1 MPAILSRIDTATRNK
16 LALVGGQIRL
26 HRKALKVTATA
37 TAEAAGLS
45 RVTLHRIKKG
55 EPSVSMAAYLGVIY
69 ALGLEFTIFPL
80 DELISKEAGPKEG
93 GVSRKGWIPA
103 QVLISDYPQLKQLAW
118 QIHAATKLS
127 PVEALNLYERN
138 WRHIDLQNMEPHERD
153 LVDALQIVFGKGKP
167 LV

>member
-45 RVTLHRIKKG
+45 RVTLHRIEKG
-55 EPSVSMAAYLGVIY
+55 EPSVAMAAYLSVIY

-80 DELISKEAGPKEG
+80 DELIPKKG
-93 GVSRKGWIPA
+93 GASRKGWIPA
-103 QVLISDYPQLKQLAW
+103 RVLISDYPQLKQLAW
-118 QIHAATKLS
+118 QIHAATRLT

-138 WRHIDLQNMEPHERD
+138 WRHIDLQNMEPHEHD
-153 LVDALQIVFGKGKP
+153 LVDALQIAFGKGKP

>member
-1 MPAILSRIDTATRNK
+1 MPAKLPRIDTATRNK
-16 LALVGGQIRL
+16 LTLLGEQIRL
-26 HRKALKVTATA
+26 CRKELKVTATA

-45 RVTLHRIKKG
+45 RVTLHRIEKG
-55 EPSVSMAAYLGVIY
+55 EPSVSMAAYMSVIY

-80 DELISKEAGPKEG
+80 DELNLKEAEAG
-93 GVSRKGWIPA
+93 RKGWVPA

-118 QIHAATKLS
+118 QVHAATRLT

-138 WRHIDLQNMEPHERD
+138 WRHLDLQNMEPHERD
-153 LVDALQIVFGKGKP
+153 LVDALQIAFGKGKP

>member
-1 MPAILSRIDTATRNK
+1 MPARLPRIDTATRNK
-16 LALVGGQIRL
+16 LTLLGGQIRL
-26 HRKALKVTATA
+26 HRKELKVTATA

-45 RVTLHRIKKG
+45 RVTLHRIEKG
-55 EPSVSMAAYLGVIY
+55 EPSVSMAAYMSVIY

-80 DELISKEAGPKEG
+80 DELIPKEAGA
-93 GVSRKGWIPA
+93 SRKGWVPA

-118 QIHAATKLS
+118 QIHAATKLT
-127 PVEALNLYERN
+127 PAEALNLYERN

-153 LVDALQIVFGKGKP
+153 LLDALQIAFGKGKP